1 MNTFENLSPSWS
13 QTGKGS
19 LAWSVVSLLTAPTA
33 AGRLRV
39 MVGAHPSGDAPAG
52 HRPVGQRGHRRSTL
66 RRVETPDVYEDHV
79 PIAVF
84 VPDVPGPARGFSPGH
99 VKAPNRHGPT
109 AANMVC
115 CPSAVQM
122 IPTNRLVLTFGDI
135 FGFMLSEG
143 TIVNMPARVSR
154 DHAQVAAPIRRKI
167 VKAPARH
174 MDETGIHVD
183 GRLRWWH
190 AARTDAFVSFW
201 TGTRA
206 PLFNKANPKSKALN
220 FPNPAPARNEFFP
233 FP

>member
-1 MNTFENLSPSWS
+1 MLRSWKTTCTRGMNTFENLSPSWS

-122 IPTNRLVLTFGDI
+122 IPTNRLVWTFGDI

-167 VKAPARH
+167 VKAPPGTWMRPAFTWMAVYGGGMPPEQTRLSVFGLARGH
-174 MDETGIHVD
+174 LYLI
-183 GRLRWWH
+183 RRIQ
-190 AARTDAFVSFW
+190 
-201 TGTRA
+201 
-206 PLFNKANPKSKALN
+206 NP
-220 FPNPAPARNEFFP
+220 RH
-233 FP
+233 